1 MSSTYSV
8 AAKAYLRD
16 QSNGNVV
23 LFQKSRANGI
33 RAEATVAAP
42 NRKIA
47 TKFTELSVQSIPHSN
62 LHINEIVKRQTNRS
76 FAYQSCRKPQFD
88 PAFLEEAYEQCKNL
102 CSEYAKTFYLG
113 TTESR

>member
-16 QSNGNVV
+16 HSNGNVV
-23 LFQKSRANGI
+23 MFQKSRAGGI

-42 NRKIA
+42 TRKIA
-47 TKFTELSVQSIPHSN
+47 TKFTELSVQSIPHSE
-62 LHINEIVKRQTNRS
+62 LHINEIVKRQMKRS

-88 PAFLEEAYEQCKNL
+88 PAFLDEAYEQCKNL

-113 TTESR
+113 TTEY